1 MGSRCVQTLLD
12 RYKVVDYLGQGARS
26 NILLVTDERD
36 GLKYALKRVFKRTS
50 NDHRF
55 IEQTEGEYEVSRG
68 FEHPVLRKS
77 FTLHRIRRWLR
88 VVEVQL
94 LMEYF
99 AGRTLEDVVASTT
112 LPQLVTIF
120 TKVADGLQSLHQL
133 GFVHADI
140 KPDNIL
146 INPESQEV
154 RIIDFGQSCR
164 IGAIKKRIQGTPDY
178 IAPEQVRRLPLDQ
191 RTDVFNLGAT
201 MYAILTGKPYPTL
214 VQGKQMLPGQR
225 LAHDH
230 QSQIAAKPP
239 HEMNEQV
246 PPALSRLV
254 MDCLQERPQDRPGDM
269 KQVLVRLDVVR
280 QLLAKSANAWQPRK
294 PDSAHKPDIDAT
306 GSAAWP
312 QGQPQPQ
319 HPASRTEP
327 T

>member
-1 MGSRCVQTLLD
+1 MGNGSVQTLLD

-26 NILLVTDERD
+26 NILLVTDGQD
-36 GLKYALKRVFKRTS
+36 GQKYALKRVFKRTT
-50 NDHRF
+50 NDQRF
-55 IEQTEGEYEVSRG
+55 IEQTLDEYEVSRD
-68 FEHPVLRKS
+68 FQHPVLRKS
-77 FTLHRIRRWLR
+77 YTLRRIRRWLR
-88 VVEVQL
+88 LVEVQL

-99 AGRTLEDVVASTT
+99 AGRTLEEMVTALN

-120 TKVADGLQSLHQL
+120 TKVAEGLHSLHQL

-140 KPDNIL
+140 KPNNIL
-146 INPESQEV
+146 INPESQEI

-214 VQGKQMLPGQR
+214 VQGKQRQPGER
-225 LAHDH
+225 LAHNH
-230 QSQIAAKPP
+230 HAEAAAKEPQ
-239 HEMNEQV
+239 EVNDQV
-246 PPALSRLV
+246 PPALSRLT
-254 MDCLQERPQDRPGDM
+254 MDCLKERLQDRPSDM

-280 QLLAKSANAWQPRK
+280 QLLAKNASLWQPRK
-294 PDSAHKPDIDAT
+294 PDQARKPDIDAT

-312 QGQPQPQ
+312 QGKPPQPTTRM
-319 HPASRTEP
+319 PP
-327 T
+327 P